1 MPKTTTSFVFIEY
14 FDVVTNALATY
25 NVECVLQ
32 IKKANRNINL
42 LLKTNHGA
50 KIIEKKFK

>member
-1 MPKTTTSFVFIEY
+1 M
-14 FDVVTNALATY
+14 VVENALATY
-25 NVECVLQ
+25 KPDCVLQ
-32 IKKANRNINL
+32 IKRANQMINY